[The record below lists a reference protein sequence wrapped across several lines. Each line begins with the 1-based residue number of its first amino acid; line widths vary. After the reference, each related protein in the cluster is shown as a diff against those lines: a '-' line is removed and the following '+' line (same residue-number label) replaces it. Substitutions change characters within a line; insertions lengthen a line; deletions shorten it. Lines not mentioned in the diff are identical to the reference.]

1 MAKPNPTVTAFQSIM
16 ADLRKGDI
24 KPMYLLIGDEA
35 YFIDEISQYI
45 TDNVLSEEERDF
57 NQVVFYGADVSMRQ
71 VLEQAR
77 RYPMMAERQVVVLRE
92 AQQANE
98 FALIEKYAEKMV
110 DTTVLVIC
118 AKGMKVDR
126 RKKYFNLVAQKG
138 VLFVSEPL
146 RDYEI
151 APFAEEHVRA
161 AGGTIDRKAS
171 AMVVEAVGTDVK
183 RLMSELD
190 KVLAAFPPGA
200 PKNITSEMVEK
211 FIGISN
217 EFNGFELRD
226 AVVRK
231 DVYKVNL
238 IVTHLM
244 KNPKSGG
251 LFKILPSIFAFFQ
264 NLMLAHYAPAP
275 KDASAIMSYLGL
287 NSEWAAKSYVEGVK
301 NYSAMKTI
309 QIIEKF
315 REIDC
320 KSKGLDNPNTPPDE
334 LAQELIFFILH

>member
-1 MAKPNPTVTAFQSIM
+1 MAKVNQTLSAYQSVM
-16 ADLRKGDI
+16 ADLRKGDF
-24 KPMYLLIGDEA
+24 KPIYLLIGEEA
-35 YFIDEISQYI
+35 YFIDEICQYI
-45 TDNVLSEEERDF
+45 TDHALREEERDF

-77 RYPMMAERQVVVLRE
+77 RYPMMAERQLVVLRE
-92 AQQANE
+92 GQQAGE
-98 FALIEKYAEKMV
+98 FSLLEKYVEKIV
-110 DTTVLVIC
+110 PTTILVVC
-118 AKGMKVDR
+118 AKGMKIDR
-126 RKKYFNLVAQKG
+126 RKKYFNLVAQHG
-138 VLFVSEPL
+138 VLFESQAL
-146 RDYEI
+146 REYEI

-200 PKNITSEMVEK
+200 PKNITPQMVEK

-226 AVVRK
+226 AVIRK
-231 DVYKVNL
+231 DVYRVNL
-238 IVTHLM
+238 IVSHLM

-251 LFKILPSIFAFFQ
+251 LFKILPSLFAFFQ

-275 KDASAIMSYLGL
+275 KDASAIMSYLSLG
-287 NSEWAAKSYVEGVK
+287 SEWAARSYVDGMR